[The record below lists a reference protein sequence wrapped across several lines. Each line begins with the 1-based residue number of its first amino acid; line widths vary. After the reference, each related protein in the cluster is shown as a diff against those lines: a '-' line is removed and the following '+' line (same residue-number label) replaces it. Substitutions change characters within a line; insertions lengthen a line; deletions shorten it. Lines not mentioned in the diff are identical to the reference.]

1 MSHKMVKRYRC
12 PFCGLAILAD
22 DSTRT
27 FHHEARADGRTACP
41 QWEKA
46 MRSFGLNPTRT
57 ETLIA
62 YDEDSPPGSLISAD
76 VVKRGDG
83 GKA

>member
-1 MSHKMVKRYRC
+1 MTHKQVKRYRC

-22 DSTRT
+22 DSTQT
-27 FHHEARADGRTACP
+27 IHHEAGPSGLAACP

-46 MRSFGLNPTRT
+46 MRAFGMSATRS
-57 ETLIA
+57 ESLIA
-62 YDEDSPPGSLISAD
+62 YDEDSPPGSLIFAD